1 MSLPTVLRLGLR
13 QFAAGMLSVLT
24 LGILNRVMKI
34 ELGVNLTLVS
44 LVIGAHYFAAVVAI
58 PLGHRSDRHPWRGYH
73 RTPYIA
79 LGTVLTAL
87 TTVLA
92 PLVAFFL
99 ARQGGSLLAAAV
111 GVGLFLLMGAGMYVA
126 GTAYLSLI
134 TDLTVEEERSKV
146 IAMTWAMMMVGILA
160 GVFLS
165 TRVMEHYS
173 PERLVTLFLL
183 MAALVVTLT
192 ALAVWGQERPRT
204 TDPSN
209 KALTLNQALRLL
221 TISQQTRFFFA
232 FLFGGI
238 FFLFV
243 QQMALEPFGGDLFG
257 LSVKETTLFNAYQ
270 MIGVL
275 LGMGMTGGWLT
286 KRLGK
291 KAATGVGAV
300 VSAIAFAFLA
310 LASVGRYLPLVRP
323 AIFITGLGMGI
334 FTVGG
339 LALMMDLTVK
349 EQVGLFM
356 GAWTLAQAL
365 ANGLASV
372 GGGILHDVGLAI
384 WGSEA
389 GAYALVFLVEAGGL
403 LGVIALLLR
412 VDVVTFR
419 TEVSQLSWR
428 FLGEVAS

>member
-1 MSLPTVLRLGLR
+1 
-13 QFAAGMLSVLT
+13 MLSVLT

-34 ELGVNLTLVS
+34 ELGLNLTLVS

-58 PLGHRSDRHPWRGYH
+58 PFGHRSDSRPWRGYH

-79 LGTVLTAL
+79 LGTALTAL
-87 TTVLA
+87 TTALA
-92 PLVAFFL
+92 PFVAFFL
-99 ARQGGSLLAAAV
+99 AGQRGSLPAAAV

-146 IAMTWAMMMVGILA
+146 VAITWAMMMVGILA

-165 TRVMEHYS
+165 TQVMKRYS
-173 PERLVTLFLL
+173 PERLVTLFLV
-183 MAALVVTLT
+183 MAGLLVGLT
-192 ALAVWGQERPRT
+192 ALAVWGRERPRAT
-204 TDPSN
+204 RPSG
-209 KALTLNQALRLL
+209 KALTLKQALRLL
-221 TISQQTRFFFA
+221 TISQQTRLFFA

-243 QQMALEPFGGDLFG
+243 QQMALEPFGGDVFG

-270 MIGVL
+270 MVGAL
-275 LGMGMTGGWLT
+275 LGMGMTGGWLA

-291 KAATGVGAV
+291 KAATGLGAV
-300 VSAIAFAFLA
+300 VSAIAFALLA
-310 LASVGRYLPLVRP
+310 VASTGGYEPLVRP

-339 LALMMDLTVK
+339 LALMMDLTLK

-372 GGGILHDVGLAI
+372 GGGILHDVGLGLL
-384 WGSEA
+384 GSEA
-389 GAYALVFLVEAGGL
+389 GAYALVFLVEGGGL
-403 LGVIALLLR
+403 LGIIPLLLR
-412 VDVVTFR
+412 LDVAKFR
-419 TEVSQLSWR
+419 TEVAELSWH
-428 FLGEVAS
+428 LLAEAA

>member
-1 MSLPTVLRLGLR
+1 MSLPRILRLGLR

-34 ELGVNLTLVS
+34 ELGLNLTLVS
-44 LVIGAHYFAAVVAI
+44 LVIGAHYFAAIIAI
-58 PLGHRSDRHPWRGYH
+58 PFGHRSDKHSWRGYH

-79 LGTVLTAL
+79 LGTALTAL
-87 TTVLA
+87 ATALA
-92 PLVAFFL
+92 PFVAFFL
-99 ARQGGSLLAAAV
+99 AGQDGSLPAAAIS
-111 GVGLFLLMGAGMYVA
+111 VGLFLLMGTGMYVA

-146 IAMTWAMMMVGILA
+146 IAITWAMMMAGILA
-160 GVFLS
+160 GVFLGVW
-165 TRVMEHYS
+165 VMKHYS
-173 PERLVTLFLL
+173 SERLVTLFLT
-183 MAALVVTLT
+183 MAGLVVGLT
-192 ALAVWGQERPRT
+192 ALAVWGQEPPRAIRP
-204 TDPSN
+204 SA
-209 KALTLNQALRLL
+209 KALTLKQALRLL
-221 TISQQTRFFFA
+221 TTSQQTLFFFA

-243 QQMALEPFGGDLFG
+243 QQMALEPFGGDVFG
-257 LSVKETTLFNAYQ
+257 LSVKETTFFNAYQ
-270 MIGVL
+270 MVGVL
-275 LGMGMTGGWLT
+275 LGMGMTGGWLAR
-286 KRLGK
+286 RLGK
-291 KAATGVGAV
+291 KAATGLGAV
-300 VSAIAFAFLA
+300 VSAIAFALLA
-310 LASVGRYLPLVRP
+310 VASIGSYLPLVKP
-323 AIFITGLGMGI
+323 GIFFMGLGMGI

-372 GGGILHDVGLAI
+372 GGGILHDVGFGL

-403 LGVIALLLR
+403 LGIIALLLQ
-412 VDVVTFR
+412 VDVTRFR
-419 TEVSQLSWR
+419 AEVAKLSWH
-428 FLGEVAS
+428 LLTDVA

>member
-1 MSLPTVLRLGLR
+1 MSLARILRLGLR

-34 ELGVNLTLVS
+34 ELGLNLTLVS
-44 LVIGAHYFAAVVAI
+44 LIIGAHYFAAVVAI
-58 PLGHRSDRHPWRGYH
+58 PFGHRSDRHPWRGYH

-79 LGTVLTAL
+79 LGTALAAL
-87 TTVLA
+87 TTALA
-92 PLVAFFL
+92 PLAAFLL
-99 ARQGGSLLAAAV
+99 ARQGGSLPAAAV
-111 GVGLFLLMGAGMYVA
+111 GTGLFLLMGAGMYTA

-146 IAMTWAMMMVGILA
+146 VAMTWAMMMVGILV

-165 TRVMEHYS
+165 IRVMKHYS
-173 PERLVTLFLL
+173 PEQLVTLFLV
-183 MAALVVTLT
+183 MAGLVVGLT
-192 ALAVWGQERPRT
+192 ALAVWGQERPRA
-204 TDPSN
+204 TDPSE
-209 KALTLNQALRLL
+209 KALTLKQAVRLL

-243 QQMALEPFGGDLFG
+243 QQMALEPFGGDVFG

-270 MIGVL
+270 MVGVL
-275 LGMGMTGGWLT
+275 LGMGMTGGWVA

-291 KAATGVGAV
+291 KAATGLGAV

-310 LASVGRYLPLVRP
+310 VASIGGYLPLVRP
-323 AIFITGLGMGI
+323 AIFVTGLGMGI

-339 LALMMDLTVK
+339 LALMMDLTMK

-372 GGGILHDVGLAI
+372 GGGILHDAGLAL

-403 LGVIALLLR
+403 LGIIALLLQ
-412 VDVVTFR
+412 VDVARFR
-419 TEVSQLSWR
+419 TEVAKLSWY
-428 FLGEVAS
+428 FLAEAA